1 MRNSMTHRYASLAI
15 KLGLVIG
22 LVGILIWALSPADQ
36 RLFATPLWQKGLQVA
51 AAIEPDHDPNR
62 PWASIGPAPIPNGQI
77 TVRAN
82 FANWLKTSAGQ
93 NSYFAMASLSSD
105 STLAGTGTPLLAKQS
120 GSPAIQTFGLT
131 PVDNGQIVYDAN
143 QQVYWLANANLAADP
158 TIRATLGVTGINPNG
173 TMTFT
178 TALLWVKALNHAN
191 NGSGYLGHTN
201 WQLPV
206 TPPVDTTCSVLAG
219 NNGNSFGANCTKSA
233 LGNLFYVGLTRTF
246 PNSVVPVFTDTIG
259 PFQNL
264 QPSLYWTSQAQGGGG
279 QKTYS
284 FLSGLTGANTT
295 TYNYFYVLPMV
306 TNTIGTIGPGSG
318 LVPYISSPVAGKAI
332 YDTVAHVTWVLD
344 ANLAASDNFGL
355 TGTTTI
361 TTSGGNSLTVPL
373 INTSGA
379 MLFATAD
386 LWLEAMKNGS
396 YAGTN
401 NWTLPAL
408 ADLQTL
414 FSHLNLQPGDS
425 RLTAHG
431 SVGPFQS
438 LQPFFYWACE
448 RDQDGN
454 SQSPCNGSI
463 PGTSPNGTPMEWSFN
478 LDTGFQATDL
488 DTKEF
493 YVAVYYPVSTVMLP
507 IIVRS
512 N

>member
-1 MRNSMTHRYASLAI
+1 MRTSMTHSYVSLAI
-15 KLGLVIG
+15 KIVSGLI
-22 LVGILIWALSPADQ
+22 GILILALFLSGQHFLAVPI
-36 RLFATPLWQKGLQVA
+36 QVA
-51 AAIEPDHDPNR
+51 AADEPAH
-62 PWASIGPAPIPNGQI
+62 
-77 TVRAN
+77 
-82 FANWLKTSAGQ
+82 
-93 NSYFAMASLSSD
+93 
-105 STLAGTGTPLLAKQS
+105 
-120 GSPAIQTFGLT
+120 PAIQTAGLT
-131 PVDNGQIVYDAN
+131 PVDNGQIVYDTN
-143 QQVYWLANANLAADP
+143 QQVYWLANANLAGDP
-158 TIRATLGVTGINPNG
+158 SIRATLGVTEGINPNG

-178 TALLWVKALNHAN
+178 TALKWVNALNHAD

-206 TPPVDTTCSVLAG
+206 TPPVDTTCSVLSG
-219 NNGNSFGANCTKSA
+219 NNGNSFGANCTNSA
-233 LGNLFYVGLTRTF
+233 LGNLFYTGLTRTF

-284 FLSGLTGANTT
+284 FLTGLIGSNTT

-306 TNTIGTIGPGSG
+306 TTTIGTIGSGSG
-318 LVPYISSPVAGKAI
+318 LVPYISGPAAGKAI

-344 ANLAASDNFGL
+344 ANLAASNDFGL

-361 TTSGGNSLTVPL
+361 TTSGGISLTVPL

-379 MLFATAD
+379 MLFATANS
-386 LWLEAMKNGS
+386 WLGAMKTIS
-396 YAGTN
+396 YAGTIS
-401 NWTLPAL
+401 WTLPAPG
-408 ADLQTL
+408 DLQTL
-414 FSHLNLQPGDS
+414 FNHLNLQPGDS
-425 RLTAHG
+425 RLTVQG
-431 SVGPFQS
+431 SVGPFQN

-448 RDQDGN
+448 RDQNGN

-493 YVAVYYPVSTVMLP
+493 YVAVYYPVFNVMLP
-507 IIVRS
+507 LIVRS